1 MTGLSRVKFDVFF
14 RTLITGNNPDFT
26 RPKSI
31 KFAKNNLFP
40 ERGIVF
46 DYFFQKVGGIWAPWE
61 DLIGKSVTIPADAK
75 VILISMFILSRK
87 HPVFFNFIV
96 NY

>member
-1 MTGLSRVKFDVFF
+1 MTGPSRVKFDVFF
-14 RTLITGNNPDFT
+14 RSLISGNNPDFP

-46 DYFFQKVGGIWAPWE
+46 DYFFQRVGGTWAPWE
-61 DLIGKSVTIPADAK
+61 DLIDRSTSIPADAK
-75 VILISMFILSRK
+75 VISIS
-87 HPVFFNFIV
+87 
-96 NY
+96 

>member
-1 MTGLSRVKFDVFF
+1 MNGPSRSKFDTFF
-14 RTLITGNNPDFT
+14 RALISGNNQDFP

-46 DYFFQKVGGIWAPWE
+46 DYFFQKVGGTWAPWE
-61 DLIGKSVTIPADAK
+61 DLIDRSVTIPADAK
-75 VILISMFILSRK
+75 VKLEFLVMLR
-87 HPVFFNFIV
+87 VL
-96 NY
+96 